1 MKKTATKV
9 SSSAR
14 RVAPKSADNGKAAPA
29 VKPAKPAKLSPTA
42 ASAALL
48 AKRVDFDTFIGKLG
62 AKDRQNIEKHIAAL
76 EAEPDNKHLKLW
88 KRLVTLLATL
98 AGHAAQTNGQQSIQF
113 FIADGADGRYRKQV
127 FALEDLRDGK
137 VTIYAGDVVERALAS
152 GILEPAGTG
161 TFGIAPG
168 IPGGSGGDR
177 PGLSID
183 ALDSTNTPD
192 PPAFYKHMLGW
203 NRKALRIVLPNDAAT
218 VQINAAEELRRRG
231 ARLEPYLRHTNSF
244 VPFT

>member
-1 MKKTATKV
+1 MKKTATKTA
-9 SSSAR
+9 SSVR

-29 VKPAKPAKLSPTA
+29 AKAAAKPAKLSPTA

-48 AKRVDFDTFIGKLG
+48 AKRVDFEAFLGKLG

-88 KRLVTLLATL
+88 KRLVTSLATL

-137 VTIYAGDVVERALAS
+137 VTIYAGDVVEKALAA
-152 GILEPAGTG
+152 GILEPGAPGAY
-161 TFGIAPG
+161 GIAPG
-168 IPGGSGGDR
+168 VLGGSSSER
-177 PGLSID
+177 LSLSID

-218 VQINAAEELRRRG
+218 VQINAAEELCAVA
-231 ARLEPYLRHTNSF
+231 ARDWNPQSA
-244 VPFT
+244 

>member
-1 MKKTATKV
+1 MKKTAAKTA
-9 SSSAR
+9 SSAR
-14 RVAPKSADNGKAAPA
+14 RVTPKSADNGKAAAPT
-29 VKPAKPAKLSPTA
+29 AKPAPKPVKLSPTA

-48 AKRVDFDTFIGKLG
+48 AKRVDFETFLGKLG

-88 KRLVTLLATL
+88 KRLVTSLATL

-127 FALEDLRDGK
+127 FALEDVRDGK
-137 VTIYAGDVVERALAS
+137 VTIYTGDVVEKALAS
-152 GILEPAGTG
+152 GILEPGQPG

-168 IPGGSGGDR
+168 VPGGSGSER
-177 PGLSID
+177 PGLTID

-218 VQINAAEELRRRG
+218 VQINAAEELCALA
-231 ARLEPYLRHTNSF
+231 ARDWNPQSA
-244 VPFT
+244 

>member
-1 MKKTATKV
+1 MKKTATKA
-9 SSSAR
+9 STSTR
-14 RVAPKSADNGKAAPA
+14 RAAPKSVDNGKAAPA
-29 VKPAKPAKLSPTA
+29 AKPAAKAAAKLSPTG

-48 AKRVDFDTFIGKLG
+48 AKRVDFETFLGKLG

-88 KRLVTLLATL
+88 KRLVTSLATL

-127 FALEDLRDGK
+127 FALEDVRDGK
-137 VTIYAGDVVERALAS
+137 VTIYTGDVVEKALAS
-152 GILEPAGTG
+152 GILEPGAPGA
-161 TFGIAPG
+161 FGIAPG
-168 IPGGSGGDR
+168 VPGGSSSER
-177 PGLSID
+177 LSLSID

-218 VQINAAEELRRRG
+218 VQINAAEELCAVA
-231 ARLEPYLRHTNSF
+231 ARDWNPA
-244 VPFT
+244 P

>member
-1 MKKTATKV
+1 MKKTATKA
-9 SSSAR
+9 SSSAK
-14 RVAPKSADNGKAAPA
+14 RVAAKPASNGKAAPVA
-29 VKPAKPAKLSPTA
+29 KPAAKPAKPVKLSPTA

-48 AKRVDFDTFIGKLG
+48 AKRVDFDTFLGKLG

-88 KRLVTLLATL
+88 KRLVTSLATL

-127 FALEDLRDGK
+127 FALEDVRDGK
-137 VTIYAGDVVERALAS
+137 VTIYTGDVVEKALAS
-152 GILEPAGTG
+152 GILEPGGSGAYGV
-161 TFGIAPG
+161 APG
-168 IPGGSGGDR
+168 VPGGSSSER
-177 PGLSID
+177 LSLSID

-218 VQINAAEELRRRG
+218 QQINAAEELCAVA
-231 ARLEPYLRHTNSF
+231 AREWHPAMA
-244 VPFT
+244 

>member
-1 MKKTATKV
+1 MKKIATKA
-9 SSSAR
+9 SSSVR
-14 RVAPKSADNGKAAPA
+14 RAAPKSADNGKAAPA
-29 VKPAKPAKLSPTA
+29 AKPAAKPAKLSPTG

-48 AKRVDFDTFIGKLG
+48 AKRIDFETFLGKLG

-88 KRLVTLLATL
+88 KRLVTSLATL
-98 AGHAAQTNGQQSIQF
+98 AAHAAQTNGQQSNQF

-137 VTIYAGDVVERALAS
+137 VTIYAGDVVEKALAS
-152 GILEPAGTG
+152 GILEPGVPGA
-161 TFGIAPG
+161 FGIAPG
-168 IPGGSGGDR
+168 VPGGSSSDR
-177 PGLSID
+177 QSLSID

-218 VQINAAEELRRRG
+218 VQINAAEELCAVA
-231 ARLEPYLRHTNSF
+231 AREWNPQS
-244 VPFT
+244 V